1 MYQFIAFISELKQSK
16 YIVVE
21 HTEPALRGKLTMAPA
36 RHGGPERFPTTVW
49 SLVARAGRE
58 DAQQRCEALGQ
69 LLVRYLPA
77 LQAHL
82 IYRRQFAPND
92 ADDMIQEFVASKVVE
107 KDLISQADRQL
118 GKFRTFLLTALDRF
132 AINQL
137 RNQRAKKRAP
147 EQGELVDIG
156 DRSDWLSSGQGAS
169 HAFDTTWARG
179 VIAEALRRMR
189 DDCQSSGRAELW
201 GVFEC
206 RVVGP
211 IMEGAQPVDYQ
222 QLIERFGFRSPTQA
236 SNALI
241 TAKRMYV
248 RALRSVV
255 AEYARDNDEIEAE
268 IDELREVLAKS

>member
-1 MYQFIAFISELKQSK
+1 M
-16 YIVVE
+16 
-21 HTEPALRGKLTMAPA
+21 
-36 RHGGPERFPTTVW
+36 
-49 SLVARAGRE
+49 
-58 DAQQRCEALGQ
+58 
-69 LLVRYLPA
+69 
-77 LQAHL
+77 
-82 IYRRQFAPND
+82 
-92 ADDMIQEFVASKVVE
+92 ASKIVE
-107 KDLISQADRQL
+107 KGLISHADRQL

-147 EQGELVDIG
+147 EHGDLVDIG

-211 IMEGAQPVDYQ
+211 IMEGAQQVDYQ

-255 AEYARDNDEIEAE
+255 AEYARDK
-268 IDELREVLAKS
+268 R